1 MSKIKYLVTGID
13 NTVLG
18 NLVGLL
24 IGGELESGND
34 LVCCPGDPKAYK
46 VADNGQVKEIPF
58 DSLLSTLV
66 LKERM
71 RAGFNLSGEKLIRD
85 IVEKSTNAGAS
96 ADAS

>member
-24 IGGELESGND
+24 IGGELESGNE

-46 VADNGQVKEIPF
+46 VEGNGRVKAIPF
-58 DSLLSTLV
+58 DNLLSTLV
-66 LKERM
+66 MQERM
-71 RAGFNLSGEKLIRD
+71 RIGLNSNGEKLIQE
-85 IVEKSTNAGAS
+85 IVEKSSN
-96 ADAS
+96 